1 MLGKSPRNIHHL
13 NTGLPVG
20 WLPVY
25 WLPVGWLPVYDPA
38 RSKRPGTGYEGHP
51 ARSVRL
57 FHDCFKHLLQN
68 WNERTK
74 NSQVLPYGD
83 DICRQT
89 RFFLGGLLGDA
100 YCAQFDIF
108 CIFCKL
114 NIFCIFFTV

>member
-1 MLGKSPRNIHHL
+1 MKPEN
-13 NTGLPVG
+13 
-20 WLPVY
+20 

-74 NSQVLPYGD
+74 NSQVIPYGD

-89 RFFLGGLLGDA
+89 RFFLGGLLGDQQVHLHTCNTYYA
-100 YCAQFDIF
+100 Y
-108 CIFCKL
+108 L
-114 NIFCIFFTV
+114 TYLTYFTYFLYSGGRSIHV